1 MLRIIFGV
9 FIVLHGLVHLLYF
22 GQGMRLFELQPGMV
36 WPDGSWVFSKLL
48 GDGGTRLLAS
58 VSCVLATV
66 GFAAGGIGILA
77 RQAWWR
83 PTVLGSAVFSAVIY
97 LLFWDGEL
105 NRLDNKG
112 GIGILIDLAILA
124 VVLIPFTAAWLSIA
138 GDQ

>member
-1 MLRIIFGV
+1 VAPNG
-9 FIVLHGLVHLLYF
+9 
-22 GQGMRLFELQPGMV
+22 P
-36 WPDGSWVFSKLL
+36 
-48 GDGGTRLLAS
+48 
-58 VSCVLATV
+58 
-66 GFAAGGIGILA
+66 
-77 RQAWWR
+77 
-83 PTVLGSAVFSAVIY
+83 GSAVFSAVIY